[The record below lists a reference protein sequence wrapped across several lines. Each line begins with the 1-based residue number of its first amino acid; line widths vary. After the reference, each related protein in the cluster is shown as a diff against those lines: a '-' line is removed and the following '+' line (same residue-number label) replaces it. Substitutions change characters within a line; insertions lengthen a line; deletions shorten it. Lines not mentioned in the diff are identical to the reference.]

1 MNTYNTNEGEG
12 DARPPKPVH
21 TPPDWSRTALER
33 IELFRHPTGGFGF
46 KPGGYAVTE
55 ATLRTAWKSF
65 WRGVDTLDKDGVHSA
80 QDLACTPDWDNR
92 PRGWRIAMGRC
103 YKYFA
108 VHRVLPITI
117 VNPEAKYNFRYRL
130 KAALDNP
137 RTIH

>member
-1 MNTYNTNEGEG
+1 MNLKTFATDEGN
-12 DARPPKPVH
+12 DKTPKATP
-21 TPPDWSRTALER
+21 TPPDWSRRALDR
-33 IELFRHPTGGFGF
+33 IELFRHPGGGFGF
-46 KPGGYAVTE
+46 KPGGYAVPE

-65 WRGVDTLDKDGVHSA
+65 WRGVDTLDGSGVHSA

-117 VNPEAKYNFRYRL
+117 VNPEAPYNFRYRL
-130 KAALDNP
+130 NDDLDSRP
-137 RTIH
+137 AIH